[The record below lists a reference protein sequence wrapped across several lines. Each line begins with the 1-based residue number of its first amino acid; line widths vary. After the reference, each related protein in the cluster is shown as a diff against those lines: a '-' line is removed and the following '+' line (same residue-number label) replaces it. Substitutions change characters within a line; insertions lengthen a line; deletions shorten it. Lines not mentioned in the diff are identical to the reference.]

1 MRGDSVACK
10 IAVMNVPTDNWVEES
25 PIAWR
30 ELATRR
36 SGSIS
41 VQLLWRPQGNEIH
54 VRVNDEMTGEE
65 FVLEPPRQSAL
76 AAFYHPYALKSRGVD
91 DRNRYDADTVGT
103 DHELD

>member
-1 MRGDSVACK
+1 
-10 IAVMNVPTDNWVEES
+10 MNVPTGNRVEES
-25 PIAWR
+25 RIAWR

-65 FVLEPPRQSAL
+65 FVLEPPRHLAL
-76 AAFYHPYALKSRGVD
+76 AAFYHPYALENKGVD
-91 DRNRYDADTVGT
+91 HRNRPDTDTVGT
-103 DHELD
+103 EHELD

>member
-1 MRGDSVACK
+1 MS
-10 IAVMNVPTDNWVEES
+10 VPTENWLEES

-41 VQLLWRPQGNEIH
+41 VQLLWRPHGNEIH
-54 VRVNDEMTGEE
+54 VHVNDEVTGEK

-76 AAFYHPYALKSRGVD
+76 AAFYHPYALKNRCVD
-91 DRNRYDADTVGT
+91 DRN
-103 DHELD
+103 

>member
-1 MRGDSVACK
+1 VVRAVASAEK
-10 IAVMNVPTDNWVEES
+10 IWVEES

-30 ELATRR
+30 ELATRQ

-65 FVLEPPRQSAL
+65 FVLAPPRQSAL
-76 AAFYHPYALKSRGVD
+76 AAFLPPVRPQEQ
-91 DRNRYDADTVGT
+91 RR
-103 DHELD
+103 